1 VNICGRS
8 IPVEKTHITQNIYPG
23 IICILLKMMS
33 AIQNITVKR
42 LDGSEHS
49 LRKSCRRKKSWP
61 NLRHGPGVCLKI
73 LKINT
78 INLSQNGKTH
88 DPGLEKAPPEY
99 MSEASP
105 FEPAPPK
112 QAVF

>member
-8 IPVEKTHITQNIYPG
+8 TPVEKTHITQNIYAG
-23 IICILLKMMS
+23 ITCILLMTMS

-42 LDGSEHS
+42 LDGSEQS

-61 NLRHGPGVCLKI
+61 NLRHRPGVCLKI

-78 INLSQNGKTH
+78 RNLSQNGKIR
-88 DPGLEKAPPEY
+88 DPVLEKAPPEC
-99 MSEASP
+99 MSEDSP

-112 QAVF
+112 